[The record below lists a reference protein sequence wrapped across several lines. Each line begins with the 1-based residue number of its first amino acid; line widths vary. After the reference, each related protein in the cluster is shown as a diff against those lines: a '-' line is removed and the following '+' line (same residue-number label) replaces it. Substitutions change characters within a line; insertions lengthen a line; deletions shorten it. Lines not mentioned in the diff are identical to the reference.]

1 MSKALVVN
9 EVEGILSNDT
19 DPDGDALNV
28 LKVNGTELGS
38 DNTITVDGSNG
49 GQFTIDSD
57 GSYDFDPNG
66 DFDTLGLGDSETT
79 SVTYTVS
86 DGEGGTDTADLVITV
101 GRMGVNIQ
109 DDSENEDMISSID
122 DLTQTIIKGSVPDG
136 CTITGL
142 VISDGNGNEITI
154 DPLDVS
160 ITNNSFTITTDVT
173 ELVDGELT
181 VKMDLEDPVEGVS
194 GSVTDTIAKDTV
206 TEVTI
211 DPLTVENGEISEITG
226 TGEPGSTITIT
237 AKGSEIGTAT
247 VETDGTWS
255 FTPSNPLGNDVDNIG
270 ADAVDPYGNEAST
283 ARDIPTLSIPD
294 NNGEDEGGEQTVNE
308 AALADGS
315 DPDLDTEE
323 ASGTFTISFDPDDL
337 TEVSVGG
344 TVLTAQELTGSETTP
359 V

>member
-237 AKGSEIGTAT
+237 AEGSEIGTAT

-255 FTPSNPLGNDVDNIG
+255 FTPDTPLDNNVDDIV
-270 ADAVDPYGNEAST
+270 ADAEDPYGNTNTA
-283 ARDIPTLSIPD
+283 ARDIPTLSITD
-294 NNGEDEGGEQTVNE
+294 ANGVESGEQTVNE

-323 ASGTFTISFDPDDL
+323 ASGTFT
-337 TEVSVGG
+337 
-344 TVLTAQELTGSETTP
+344 
-359 V
+359 